1 VIGDVQEENGK
12 GKRDR
17 RGKTSISVFLVVPLG
32 TTQLIETGVLETK
45 PKSGFGQGG
54 DLFIFLK
61 SLTASTLA

>member
-1 VIGDVQEENGK
+1 LATFK
-12 GKRDR
+12 GKREK
-17 RGKTSISVFLVVPLG
+17 GKGAEGGKPASLFFLVVPLG